1 MKIVKE
7 LSKTLKEF
15 IKDTQK
21 EMENIKKMIEL
32 RSKLIKKENEEL
44 KLVKEETNTK
54 IQNIVN
60 AYKELTIK
68 QDAVERIIA
77 EINKGYDNKAIITK
91 NTNYENYKTKIKQMQ
106 QKITKSRKQQH
117 TNINKAIL
125 FDRMNHNRARMV
137 TKNDD
142 QITIYKISIS
152 YKYNSTMYYIYFKNK
167 WRKLRDVIKN
177 LNKEGLIYGF
187 KSIIMALKL
196 RRYNQNNQ
204 KVNNTLK
211 EENTPMDVDNN
222 NNSN

>member
-1 MKIVKE
+1 
-7 LSKTLKEF
+7 
-15 IKDTQK
+15 
-21 EMENIKKMIEL
+21 
-32 RSKLIKKENEEL
+32 
-44 KLVKEETNTK
+44 
-54 IQNIVN
+54 
-60 AYKELTIK
+60 
-68 QDAVERIIA
+68 
-77 EINKGYDNKAIITK
+77 
-91 NTNYENYKTKIKQMQ
+91 MQ
-106 QKITKSRKQQH
+106 QRITKSRQQQH

-187 KSIIMALKL
+187 KSIIKALKL